1 MKKLIAALIILLGV
15 LLTVN
20 FSQADSS
27 QLQSYYNDFI
37 TKKIANCER
46 IASIDNHQNS
56 CVVKLVKMRALQ
68 AEFYKKYKKQLIEAM
83 VVNNVG
89 TESYKVDYFLIT
101 QFKNRGQYALH
112 K

>member
-27 QLQSYYNDFI
+27 QLRSYYNDFI

-46 IASIDNHQNS
+46 IASIDNDQNS
-56 CVVKLVKMRALQ
+56 CVVELVKMRALQ
-68 AEFYKKYKKQLIEAM
+68 AEFYKKYRAELVRTM
-83 VVNNVG
+83 VATDVG
-89 TESYKVDYFLIT
+89 KEPHKIDYFLVT
-101 QFKNRGQYALH
+101 QFNNREQHALH